1 MGGLKWTFFAFGLF
15 VFGINPPL
23 AAKVCGPVTVNAPS
37 AASLQ
42 DTIETEV
49 CSQINSKFQTQN
61 MGPVLSYMAKAYAM
75 AANGRTADY
84 ATNMQ
89 VFSLG
94 VGTTV
99 AVNNLAL
106 PTSVSEFE
114 AIGKRFA
121 GGGIPDFGTGV
132 SATAT
137 FGISFRQL
145 NFRRR
150 GWFDPKN
157 FNLYFSFLITPAVT
171 YQGYTVNSTSGGVY
185 IQYKILPMRKIPFG
199 LVTWGGLDIGLGY
212 NYATTKLGVSSTDKI
227 TTISFDT
234 NGKRVDYEPAG
245 TLSLQYQSH
254 IVPLEVTT
262 NFSLLYFLSFV
273 AGGAADFHLLSSA
286 EVSAQI
292 SGPIKIDGTSTA
304 GDNAS
309 FTLSE
314 SAKTS
319 TVTFRVFGGPQFNI
333 WKIRIFTLAHASN
346 NQTYGITA
354 GVRFTW

>member
-1 MGGLKWTFFAFGLF
+1 MTGLKYALIAA
-15 VFGINPPL
+15 VSGILLMPAPVL
-23 AAKVCGPVTVNAPS
+23 AKICGPVTVNTPS
-37 AASLQ
+37 AGALQ

-49 CSQINSKFQTQN
+49 CSQINSKFQTGN
-61 MGPVLSYMAKAYAM
+61 MGPVLSYMANAYGM

-106 PTSVSEFE
+106 PTSVSDFE
-114 AIGKRFA
+114 AIGKRFS
-121 GGGIPDFGTGV
+121 GGGIPDFGMGF

-137 FGISFRQL
+137 FGISFRQMS
-145 NFRRR
+145 FRRR

-157 FNLYFSFLITPAVT
+157 FNLYFSFIVTPALS
-171 YQGYTVNSTSGGVY
+171 YQSYTVNSTSGGVY
-185 IQYKILPMRKIPFG
+185 IQYKVLPMRKIPLG

-227 TTISFDT
+227 TTVSFDT
-234 NGKRVDYEPAG
+234 NGKHVDYEPAG
-245 TLSLQYQSH
+245 TLSLRYQSH
-254 IVPLEVTT
+254 IIPLEVST

-273 AGGAADFHLLSSA
+273 AGGAADFHLLTSA
-286 EVSAQI
+286 EVAAQI
-292 SGPIKIDGTSTA
+292 SGPIKIDGTATA

-314 SAKTS
+314 TGKASAVS
-319 TVTFRVFGGPQFNI
+319 FRVFGGPQFNI
-333 WKIRIFTLAHASN
+333 WKIRIFTLVHASN

-354 GVRFTW
+354 GARFTW